1 MRALWDE
8 LDDDKSGQIGLEEI
22 DKVRSGSE
30 DRSGRRHC
38 QEPNDH
44 ERGQSCDC
52 ARGSSRREG
61 R

>member
-30 DRSGRRHC
+30 DRSGRKV
-38 QEPNDH
+38 PF
-44 ERGQSCDC
+44 
-52 ARGSSRREG
+52 RGSCGAISTISARQR
-61 R
+61 